1 MVSRN
6 CVVDLTRSG
15 LDVKIVSSR
24 STNCLCPMLATE
36 RLMSGTVI
44 ECGAHFVFR
53 QAISP
58 THAATGLSLSRCAH
72 LSDST
77 IRQPYTDQRGPRP
90 PHRTPTL
97 MRVAL
102 IRE

>member
-6 CVVDLTRSG
+6 CVVDLTPSG

-24 STNCLCPMLATE
+24 STNCSCPMLATE

-58 THAATGLSLSRCAH
+58 TLAATGLSLSRCAH
-72 LSDST
+72 CPIQRSDSLT
-77 IRQPYTDQRGPRP
+77 QISAGLDHLIEH
-90 PHRTPTL
+90 PHS
-97 MRVAL
+97 L